1 MANKLNE
8 NIEYTRNLYQN
19 VLDWYKNADSKAQVI
34 LAIDG
39 GLVAFISSTAFYSPE
54 EIRVILKEFTPI
66 TSIFLTFMFASLLAS
81 MGSAILC
88 LWSRIYSADD
98 LKIIIDNAISKAK
111 NSEFSNYPYPP
122 SVSCFFQ
129 FIERLEKEK
138 FRETLNS
145 VDIVFET
152 KALSNQ
158 IYILSGNVRRKH
170 YYVNLGFMFSLA
182 ALIFFFLSSIS
193 YVLRFV

>member
-1 MANKLNE
+1 MANKHNE
-8 NIEYTRNLYQN
+8 NIEYIRNLYQN

-39 GLVAFISSTAFYSPE
+39 GLVAFISSTAFAKPD
-54 EIRVILKEFTPI
+54 EIKLILKEFTPI
-66 TSIFLTFMFASLLAS
+66 TWMFLTFMFASLVAS
-81 MGSAILC
+81 MGSAIFC
-88 LWSRIYSADD
+88 LWSRIYSSED
-98 LKIIIDNAISKAK
+98 LTIIIEKAISKAK
-111 NSEFSNYPYPP
+111 TSEFSNYPYPP
-122 SVSCFFQ
+122 SVACFFQ
-129 FIERLEKEK
+129 FIERLDKEK

-145 VDIVFET
+145 VNIDFEI

-193 YVLRFV
+193 YLLALV